1 MSRGHGLYLC
11 TLFFFHAVTLA
22 TAPEFPGKDSR
33 EASVNRGGIV
43 FQHYCVL
50 CHGAKGDGTGRAA
63 KLYDPKPANLV
74 LSNKNDQYK
83 ELIIRMGGKAMGR
96 SEFMPSW
103 DKELTNEQIADVIA
117 HLRSIRSPAVVM
129 P

>member
-1 MSRGHGLYLC
+1 MSRGHGLILC
-11 TLFFFHAVTLA
+11 TLFFAHAVTLA
-22 TAPEFPGKDSR
+22 ATPEFPVKDTP
-33 EASVNRGGIV
+33 EAAIHRGSLV
-43 FQHYCVL
+43 FQHYCIL

-83 ELIIRMGGKAMGR
+83 ELIIRMGGKALGR

-103 DKELTNEQIADVIA
+103 GNELTNEQIADVIA
-117 HLRSIRSPAVVM
+117 HLRSIRSPSVVV

>member
-1 MSRGHGLYLC
+1 MSRGHGMTLC
-11 TLFFFHAVTLA
+11 ALLLASTVTLA
-22 TAPEFPGKDSR
+22 AAPEYPVKDSV
-33 EASVNRGGIV
+33 EASIIRGGVV
-43 FQHYCVL
+43 FQHYCIL

-74 LSNKNDQYK
+74 MSNKNDQYK

-103 DKELTNEQIADVIA
+103 GNELTNEQIADVIS

>member
-1 MSRGHGLYLC
+1 MSRGCLALMGLLWLLPAL
-11 TLFFFHAVTLA
+11 TRA
-22 TAPEFPGKDSR
+22 APPEYPSKDTP
-33 EASVNRGGIV
+33 EAAIHRGGVV
-43 FQHYCVL
+43 FQYYCIL

-83 ELIIRMGGKAMGR
+83 ELIIRMGGKAVGR

-103 DKELTNEQIADVIA
+103 GNELTNEQIADVIA

>member
-1 MSRGHGLYLC
+1 VSRGGVALMHLLW
-11 TLFFFHAVTLA
+11 LLPAPSHAA
-22 TAPEFPGKDSR
+22 TPEYPSKDTP
-33 EASVNRGGIV
+33 EAAIHRGSVV
-43 FQHYCVL
+43 FQHYCIL

-103 DKELTNEQIADVIA
+103 GNELTNEQIADVIA